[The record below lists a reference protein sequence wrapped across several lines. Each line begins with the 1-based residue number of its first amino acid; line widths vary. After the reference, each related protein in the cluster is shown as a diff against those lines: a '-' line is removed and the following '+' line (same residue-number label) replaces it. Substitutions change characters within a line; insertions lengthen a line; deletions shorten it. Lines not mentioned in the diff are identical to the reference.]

1 MCRSPVVVRLSPR
14 TAGLQ
19 ALRSLGRLHGMRAAS
34 FAFLRLRARILGNAT
49 RSCGL

>member
-1 MCRSPVVVRLSPR
+1 
-14 TAGLQ
+14 
-19 ALRSLGRLHGMRAAS
+19 MRACV